1 MLQSW
6 RITPKKSIVPK
17 QFRNL
22 QWLRFNR
29 TSFTLFAILFA
40 IVVIIALFF
49 RDDLIRPLLGDVL
62 IVMVIAYFVHAFIAV
77 PLRKVAIGT
86 LIFACL
92 IEFLQFLNLIDIL
105 GWRNSHLAHLTIGST
120 FDWRDL
126 VAYTL
131 GIAIVLLTANRLK
144 S

>member
-1 MLQSW
+1 MLRSW
-6 RITPKKSIVPK
+6 RITPRKSIVPK

-22 QWLRFNR
+22 KWLRFNR

-49 RDDLIRPLLGDVL
+49 RDDWIRPLLGDVL

-86 LIFACL
+86 LIFAYL

-105 GWRNSHLAHLTIGST
+105 GWRNSRLAHLTIGST

-126 VAYTL
+126 AAYTL
-131 GIAIVLLTANRLK
+131 GIAIILLTANRLK